1 MASSL
6 GVELTTS
13 ILNHPQRNFAQAT
26 EDVATMERS
35 ILSVLPQQIRGD
47 LNTFDTRCMY
57 GTAFNKCSGC
67 SEAVSQAFKEDK
79 HAFLLKAC
87 NQPDYLE
94 DLTGITEMN
103 ANINFDDIESFG
115 SDF

>member
-1 MASSL
+1 
-6 GVELTTS
+6 
-13 ILNHPQRNFAQAT
+13 
-26 EDVATMERS
+26 MERS

-57 GTAFNKCSGC
+57 GTSFNKCSAC
-67 SEAVSQAFKEDK
+67 SDIVSQAFKEDK
-79 HAFLLKAC
+79 KTFLLKAC

-103 ANINFDDIESFG
+103 ANINYDDIESFG
-115 SDF
+115 SDLDL